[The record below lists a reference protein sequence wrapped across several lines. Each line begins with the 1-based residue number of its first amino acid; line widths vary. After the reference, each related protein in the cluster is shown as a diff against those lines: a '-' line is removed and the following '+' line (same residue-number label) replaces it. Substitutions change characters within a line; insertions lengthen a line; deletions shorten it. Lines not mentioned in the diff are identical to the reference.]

1 MRRRAFQEERRAR
14 IMGRAHSVLGTASQG
29 SSLVEMVAANE
40 VGRELDQGL
49 GCQARE
55 VTSLL
60 RAVGATEGHFPRKM
74 TWLDL

>member
-1 MRRRAFQEERRAR
+1 M
-14 IMGRAHSVLGTASQG
+14 ASQG

-40 VGRELDQGL
+40 VGRELDQAL
-49 GCQARE
+49 GCQGRE

-60 RAVGATEGHFPRKM
+60 RAVKATERHFPREM